1 MPMIKYE
8 VKLTEEQRTIL
19 YNIVKKGK
27 HPAKQILRA
36 NILLFTDENREDSLT
51 LREIADVLN
60 ISTTTVQNV
69 RKSFAEK
76 GLDDTIQRKKRLTPP
91 VQRKFTGDI
100 EARIIAL
107 SCSEPPTGYSKWT
120 LRLLTDKVVEIGI
133 VDSISYSTVHDLL
146 KKTN

>member
-8 VKLTEEQRTIL
+8 VKLTEKQRTIRH
-19 YNIVKKGK
+19 NIVKKGK

-36 NILLFTDENREDSLT
+36 NILLFTDENREDPLT
-51 LREIADVLN
+51 HREIAEVLN
-60 ISTTTVQNV
+60 ISTTTVQNA
-69 RKSFAEK
+69 RKSFVEK

-120 LRLLTDKVVEIGI
+120 LRFHE
-133 VDSISYSTVHDLL
+133 LL

>member
-107 SCSEPPTGYSKWT
+107 SCSEPPMGYSKWT